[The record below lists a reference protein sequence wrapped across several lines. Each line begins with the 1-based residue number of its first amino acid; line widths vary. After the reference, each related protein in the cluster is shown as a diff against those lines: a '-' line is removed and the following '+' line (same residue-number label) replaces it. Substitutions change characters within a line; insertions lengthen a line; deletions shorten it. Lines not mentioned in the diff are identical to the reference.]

1 MESVILV
8 DETGFARG
16 TAAKA
21 AVHHA
26 ETPLHLAFSC
36 YLFNNA
42 GQFLLTRRAESKH
55 TWPGVWT
62 NTCCGHPL
70 PGEPVADSVRRRL
83 RQELGIAVAELAL
96 VLPRFRYQARMAN
109 GLAENEVCPVYA
121 AYSDAPPAPD
131 PAEVAEIAWVDWD
144 QFCDAVRA
152 GRQSVSPWCA
162 MQIPELVA
170 LGPQPLTWAAA
181 DDADLPPA
189 AVMAG
194 LSTGPVRRFPQGCS
208 AFSPR
213 YPQDCPHRRACPL
226 TRPRAGGPG
235 SRCPPGSSGRARG
248 PVVPARRRGRPR
260 GPGRRPST
268 RPSASRRSCRF
279 RYRRTR

>member
-26 ETPLHLAFSC
+26 RTPLHLAFSC
-36 YLFNNA
+36 YLFDDA
-42 GQFLLTRRAESKH
+42 GRFLLTRRAESKR

-83 RQELGIAVAELAL
+83 RQELGITAAELML
-96 VLPRFRYQARMAN
+96 VLPRFRYQAQMAN
-109 GLAENEVCPVYA
+109 GVAENEVCPVYA
-121 AYSDAPPAPD
+121 AYSDAPPVPD

-162 MQIPELVA
+162 LQVAELAA

-194 LSTGPVRRFPQGCS
+194 LSTGPPPWFPRGYAALSPGC
-208 AFSPR
+208 
-213 YPQDCPHRRACPL
+213 PQSCPHRRTFL
-226 TRPRAGGPG
+226 ITRPGAGSARPPG
-235 SRCPPGSSGRARG
+235 SRRSSGRARG
-248 PVVPARRRGRPR
+248 PAVPARRRVRPR
-260 GPGRRPST
+260 GRGRRPST
-268 RPSASRRSCRF
+268 RPIACRRSCRC